1 MVLVLTSAFVRSAV
15 EAEIGRPCV
24 TTRQRQSTQIN
35 ISMVMVKYLLQ
46 HTLSEWSWFS
56 IPVRTNTLHTVKVLG
71 KHPLTLILSGDEKGP
86 EPFSVDHTLV
96 INATSERS
104 GSGRNRGMVCTCE
117 RSCDS
122 SGVGFS

>member
-1 MVLVLTSAFVRSAV
+1 VVLVLTSAFVRSAV

-71 KHPLTLILSGDEKGP
+71 KHPLTLLLSGEYLKRPGT
-86 EPFSVDHTLV
+86 F
-96 INATSERS
+96 
-104 GSGRNRGMVCTCE
+104 
-117 RSCDS
+117 
-122 SGVGFS
+122 